1 VEPSETCSCECL
13 LIELWI
19 PAFVA
24 INARN
29 LLTFGL
35 TYFVNDW
42 LAQDGVL
49 TVFNVLGSIF
59 VGVNLLTIPL
69 WIYGKRIRGYIA
81 RNRWLHSFMHED

>member
-1 VEPSETCSCECL
+1 MLTRNEK
-13 LIELWI
+13 

-42 LAQDGVL
+42 LAKDGVL
-49 TVFNVLGSIF
+49 AVFNVLGSCFIA
-59 VGVNLLTIPL
+59 VCALTVPL
-69 WIYGKRIRGYIA
+69 WVFGKRLRGVIA
-81 RNRWLHSFMHED
+81 RNEVLNAFMRD

>member
-1 VEPSETCSCECL
+1 LYLTRAA
-13 LIELWI
+13 
-19 PAFVA
+19 AFVA

-42 LAQDGVL
+42 LERDGVL

-59 VGVNLLTIPL
+59 VAVNLLTIPL
-69 WIYGKRIRGYIA
+69 WVFGKRMRGYIA
-81 RNRWLHSFMHED
+81 RNKKLHSFMHED

>member
-1 VEPSETCSCECL
+1 MVHL
-13 LIELWI
+13 
-19 PAFVA
+19 AFVA

-42 LAQDGVL
+42 LARDGVL
-49 TVFNVLGSIF
+49 AVFNVLGAVF
-59 VGVNLLTIPL
+59 VVVNVLTIPL

-81 RNRWLHSFMHED
+81 RKETLRRFMHED